1 MSAIDIKLIPKVPYL
16 LLLLGYVCF
25 GCNGN
30 WENILHHKKCL
41 VWAENLVNLKF
52 DIFDRKI
59 SGPKG

>member
-30 WENILHHKKCL
+30 WENILHHKFGL
-41 VWAENLVNLKF
+41 
-52 DIFDRKI
+52 
-59 SGPKG
+59 G